1 MNVRN
6 LTEELMGK
14 GKSDRIEFI
23 ASSQAEELI
32 GRAVCALLNTKG
44 GSVLIGVDDHGQ
56 VLGEPGEKDS
66 EALRI
71 FLHKHVTP
79 QVLFTVTLDDV
90 QGGRVISVDVPEG
103 SDRPYVFDGA
113 VYIKKG
119 KSIQAADAATMRDM
133 VVRQSRE
140 TERWERRAAV
150 GLAIDDLDRKLL
162 DETVR
167 RAQDRRG
174 YQFEEAHNPE
184 AVLADLALARFGQLT
199 NAADVL
205 FGKRVAL
212 RHPQTRLRAV
222 RYETDR
228 GDNFIDEQVYEGPAF
243 YLLEEAMTFLKRHV
257 AIATEFKPGQL
268 ARESRPD
275 YPFNSLREGLVNAL
289 VHRDY
294 AAFSGGVS
302 VSIYPGRIEIWNSGH
317 LSMGLTPE
325 KLRTATHESILVN
338 PDISHVFYL
347 HELMERVGRGTFK
360 IVQEC
365 REMRMRPPVWQN
377 KASGVH
383 LTFFGAGQ
391 KQSSVK
397 LNERQ
402 QALLSGLGVNESIR
416 LDEYV
421 ERAGRGISDRQARR
435 DLRYLVD
442 AGLLDPIGAGPATSY
457 RRTEVEI

>member
-6 LTEELMGK
+6 LTEELLGK
-14 GKSDRIEFI
+14 GESDRIEFI
-23 ASSQAEELI
+23 ASARAENSI

-44 GSVLIGVDDHGQ
+44 GSVLVGVDDCGQ
-56 VLGEPGEKDS
+56 VHGVLREEDAD
-66 EALRI
+66 ALRL
-71 FLHKHVTP
+71 FLHRHITP

-90 QGGRVISVDVPEG
+90 QGGRVITVDIPEG

-119 KSIQAADAATMRDM
+119 LDILAVDAATMREM

-140 TERWERRAAV
+140 TERWERRVAV

-167 RAQDRRG
+167 KAQDRG
-174 YQFEEAHNPE
+174 YRFEEVHKPD

-222 RYETDR
+222 CYETDR
-228 GDNFIDEQVYEGPAF
+228 GDNFIDEQLYEGPAF
-243 YLLEEAMTFLKRHV
+243 YLLEEAMVFLKRHV
-257 AIATEFKPGQL
+257 AIAAEFKPGQL
-268 ARESRPD
+268 ARESRPQ

-325 KLRTATHESILVN
+325 KLRSATHESILVN

-365 REMRMRPPVWQN
+365 RDMRMRPPVWQN
-377 KASGVH
+377 KVSGVH
-383 LTFFGAGQ
+383 LTFFGVGQ
-391 KQSSVK
+391 GQISVK
-397 LNERQ
+397 INERQ
-402 QALLSGLGVNESIR
+402 RALLDGLGINESIR
-416 LDEYV
+416 MDEYV
-421 ERAGRGISDRQARR
+421 ERVGRGISDRQARR
-435 DLRYLVD
+435 DLRNLVD

-457 RRTEVEI
+457 RRTETKI

>member
-1 MNVRN
+1 MNSRN
-6 LTEELMGK
+6 LTEELLEK
-14 GKSDRIEFI
+14 GESARIEFI
-23 ASSQAEELI
+23 ASSGEEDSI

-44 GSVLIGVDDHGQ
+44 GSILIGVDDCGQ
-56 VLGEPGEKDS
+56 VLGVLTEEDAD
-66 EALRI
+66 ALRS
-71 FLHKHVTP
+71 FLHRHITP

-90 QGGRVISVDVPEG
+90 QGGSVVSVDVPEG
-103 SDRPYVFDGA
+103 SDRPYVFRGA

-119 KSIQAADAATMRDM
+119 SKIRPVDASTMREM

-140 TERWERRAAV
+140 TERWERRVAV

-174 YQFEEAHNPE
+174 YQFADAHNPGI
-184 AVLADLALARFGQLT
+184 VLADLALARFGQMT

-228 GDNFIDEQVYEGPAF
+228 GENFIDEQLYEGPAF
-243 YLLEEAMTFLKRHV
+243 HLLEEAMAFLKRHV
-257 AIATEFKPGQL
+257 TIGAEFKPGQL
-268 ARESRPD
+268 ARESRPQ

-302 VSIYPGRIEIWNSGH
+302 VSIYPERIEIWNSGH
-317 LSMGLTPE
+317 LSMGLTPG
-325 KLRTATHESILVN
+325 KLRAPTHESILVN

-365 REMRMRPPVWQN
+365 RAMRMRPPVWQS

-391 KQSSVK
+391 VQIPVK

-402 QALLSGLGVNESIR
+402 RALLDGLKNNESIR
-416 LDEYV
+416 MDEYI
-421 ERAGRGISDRQARR
+421 ERAGSGISDRQARR
-435 DLRYLVD
+435 DLRNLVD
-442 AGLLDPIGAGPATSY
+442 TGFLDPIGAGPATAY
-457 RRTEVEI
+457 RRTEEEI